1 MPKNILV
8 IESSPL
14 GERSLTRQLT
24 VKVLHQLKTAHPD
37 AKVAGR
43 DLAVAPLPHLDG
55 MTIGAFFT
63 PPAQRNAALAEAAKA
78 SDTAVAELLQADILV
93 LGAPMW
99 NFGIPSALKAW
110 IDHVVRAGL
119 TFKYGANGP
128 EGLVQGK
135 RAIVVSARGGI
146 YSQGPMQS
154 YDHQERYLKDV
165 LGFIG
170 ITDVAFVRAEG
181 VALGAEAAQAAMQQA
196 DSQLGAVVR
205 QVA

>member
-24 VKVLHQLKTAHPD
+24 AKTVQQLQQAHP
-37 AKVAGR
+37 ASQLVTR
-43 DLAVAPLPHLDG
+43 DLAAVPFPHLDAT
-55 MTIGAFFT
+55 TIGAYFT
-63 PPAQRNAALAEAAKA
+63 PPDQRNPVLAEAVKL
-78 SDTAVAELLQADILV
+78 SDTAVAELQQADLLV
-93 LGAPMW
+93 LAAPMW
-99 NFGIPSALKAW
+99 NFGVPSVLKAW

-128 EGLVQGK
+128 QGLLTGK
-135 RAIVVSARGGI
+135 QAIVVSARGGI
-146 YSQGPMQS
+146 YSEGPMQA

-170 ITDVAFVRAEG
+170 ITDVVFVRAEG
-181 VALGAEAAQAAMQQA
+181 VALGAEAAQAAMHKA
-196 DSQLGAVVR
+196 DDQLDHAVR